1 MTQPPAVDL
10 SQYGIPADAARRIA
24 ENADGTAGAVFTSDL
39 SVNEFLLVRQAG
51 FRPLGLVM
59 GSSVYHIGAQFSAF
73 NQSMELSVLTQAMY
87 HARELAM
94 TRMRAEAY
102 ALGGD
107 GVVGVRLKVVGVEWG
122 EHIAEFTA
130 IGTAVKA
137 EGEEV
142 PGGWRDA
149 SGGPFTSDLSGQ
161 DFWTLVQ
168 AGYAPLGLVMGTCVY
183 HMAQQGF
190 RQIFRNLGQNVE
202 IPQYTQGVYDA
213 RELAMGRMQA
223 EARSHRAEGI
233 VGVQLSEH
241 NHVWGFHTTEFFAVG
256 TAVRPVRAE
265 HTIAQPNLVMPLS

>member
-1 MTQPPAVDL
+1 MSTPHVDL
-10 SQYGIPADAARRIA
+10 SQYGIPSDAARRIA

-39 SVNEFLLVRQAG
+39 TVNEFLLVRQAG
-51 FRPLGLVM
+51 FRPLGLVL
-59 GSSVYHIGAQFSAF
+59 GSSVYHIGAQFSSF
-73 NQSMELSVLTQAMY
+73 NQSMELTVLTQAMY
-87 HARELAM
+87 RARELAM

-107 GVVGVRLKVVGVEWG
+107 GVVGVRLRVTGMQWG

-130 IGTAVKA
+130 VGTAVKA
-137 EGEEV
+137 EDPEGH
-142 PGGWRDA
+142 WRDA

-190 RQIFRNLGQNVE
+190 RQMWRNLGQNVE

-223 EARSHRAEGI
+223 EARAHQAEGV
-233 VGVQLSEH
+233 VGVQLNEF
-241 NHVWGFHTTEFFAVG
+241 NHVWGYHTTEFFAVG
-256 TAVRPVRAE
+256 TAVRPIRPD
-265 HTIAQPNLVMPLS
+265 HRIAQPGLVMPLT